1 MSADYVNFNLSLD
14 GPVARIGLLP
24 FGSGTRD
31 GQPVDPHWELAELLN
46 RLQYDNAV
54 RVIVMSGADGESF
67 LAPKPSHGAAAGPV
81 HRSPEWLWKVAT
93 GIVRTQELMAKLDK
107 PIVAAI
113 KGDAIGIGSSLLFGA
128 DIIVARE
135 DARVADVHMG
145 MGETEPYHWTTGVVP
160 GDGGCS
166 LLPLFLSPPLAKEFL
181 MLARSFDAAELAR
194 MGAINYAL
202 PLDKVDGRVGEI
214 VAALLRRPAFAL
226 AWTKRVANMH
236 VVEQLHR
243 TLDAG
248 VAYELVN
255 MLQYVAEG
263 KEAHA
268 LE

>member
-1 MSADYVNFNLSLD
+1 MSTDYANFTFLMD
-14 GPVARIGLLP
+14 GSVARVGLLP
-24 FGSGTRD
+24 FGSGIRN
-31 GQPVDPHWELAELLN
+31 GEPVDPHWELAELLN
-46 RLQYDNAV
+46 RLQYDNSV
-54 RVIVMSGADGESF
+54 RVVVMSGADGESF
-67 LAPKPSHGAAAGPV
+67 LAPKPSEGGSAGPV
-81 HRSPEWLWKVAT
+81 YRSPAWLWKVAT
-93 GIVRTQELMAKLDK
+93 GIIRLQELMAKLDK

-113 KGDAIGIGSSLLFGA
+113 KGDAIGIGSSLLFAA

-145 MGETEPYHWTTGVVP
+145 MGETEPYHWSTGVVP

-202 PLDKVDGRVGEI
+202 PMEEVDQRVEEI
-214 VAALLRRPAFAL
+214 VAALLRRPAYAL

-236 VVEQLHR
+236 VVDQLHR

-248 VAYELVN
+248 VGYELIN

-263 KEAHA
+263 GEARS

>member
-1 MSADYVNFNLSLD
+1 MPSDFVNFVLAID

-24 FGSGTRD
+24 FGTAFRD
-31 GQPVDPHWELAELLN
+31 GEPVDPHWELAELLN
-46 RLQYDNAV
+46 HLQYDNKI
-54 RVIVMSGADGESF
+54 RVVVMTGADGESF
-67 LAPKPSHGAAAGPV
+67 LAPRPSQGGTSGPAY
-81 HRSPEWLWKVAT
+81 RSPAWLWKVAT
-93 GIVRTQELMAKLDK
+93 GIVRVQELMAKLDK

-128 DIIVARE
+128 DIIIARE

-145 MGETEPYHWTTGVVP
+145 MGETEPFHWTTGVVP

-166 LLPLFLSPPLAKEFL
+166 LLPLFLSPPLAKEYL

-194 MGAINYAL
+194 LGAINYAL
-202 PLDKVDGRVGEI
+202 PAADVGARVEEI
-214 VAALLRRPAFAL
+214 VAALLKRPAFAL

-236 VVEQLHR
+236 VVDQLHR

-248 VAYELVN
+248 VAYELIN

-263 KEAHA
+263 GDAA
-268 LE
+268 TLD